1 MAPSQGQRAVGGQL
15 STGSGDDSP
24 SASAGQ
30 TVKGITFYDRLFCSM
45 VCGYVLVSVT
55 CPMFPGSCLDVQARQ
70 VGSFLCPRK
79 GLT

>member
-1 MAPSQGQRAVGGQL
+1 MGGQL
-15 STGSGDDSP
+15 SIGSGDDPP
-24 SASAGQ
+24 SASDDQ

-45 VCGYVLVSVT
+45 MCGCVLVSVT
-55 CPMFPGSCLDVQARQ
+55 CPVFPGSCLDVQARQ